1 MRPGSRY
8 PAVQVLAL
16 CLLAARSGSAAGPA
30 TEPPPRPL
38 PTVEKIEVRLAQID
52 VVVRDAKGRLV
63 SGLAPKDFKVFEDG
77 LELEVVA
84 VDEWG
89 VAPPTKKDGSQTA
102 SGPKTAPGS
111 GESSSSSPPAAA
123 ASEPRSEQRSFII
136 VFDGLGDSTAL
147 RMSQARAAATKFV
160 RTHLRPTDLAAVY
173 QMDLSLRAVSGVT
186 SDPEQVTRAISKVA
200 WMPASSLAD
209 QISESVIAYA
219 NESNRGV
226 MQERLANQSLN
237 AGLLLDW
244 QREHTYDQ
252 LKELTSVFAGFPG
265 KRVLVLVS
273 PGFPMTT
280 TTDLRR
286 STGGFTPGFRELIR
300 TLASHGVTVYSVDI
314 GNDLAIGD
322 TAEAIDWRV
331 AVGKLGMDENIL
343 TDLGLERALGT
354 ASASSRREF
363 LGVIAAETGGRLL
376 TSTDLSRA
384 FETVEE
390 ETSRFYR
397 LSCRVPVTKDL
408 NRYRRLVV
416 KLERPGLSVAG
427 RKGRY
432 SDITPLDRPMPGAQ
446 AAVESLDRYRPLA
459 VRGTA
464 TPLPGTDARANP
476 VDIVLEVLG
485 PIDIASDPS
494 GSGALDLDIR
504 IVARAADE
512 IVARY
517 ERSITAKIKPEG
529 LAAVRRA
536 FRVEGRLDLPPG
548 IYQVQG
554 TVRLANPAQLAT
566 WTGTA
571 AVLPTS
577 ASSSPTIRG
586 PVLMDAESDTPLLH
600 RPPVDDAKDA
610 FSVGGGRRVLP
621 LVSASLETGRALLAL
636 FWLQGFPHEPD
647 KPPSAEMSVRVLD
660 AAGRAVEAPSRIVYF
675 MPDGTGGFR
684 GMTSIDVS
692 KLTSGPYALEIAAA
706 PSASAAA
713 LVRRSLPFALEA
725 TSSSAAAP

>member
-1 MRPGSRY
+1 MPRGPRS
-8 PAVQVLAL
+8 LAL
-16 CLLAARSGSAAGPA
+16 LGVVIAAASVAGTPSSPVPA
-30 TEPPPRPL
+30 EPLPRPV

-52 VVVRDAKGRLV
+52 VVVRDSKGRMV
-63 SGLAPKDFKVFEDG
+63 TGLLPKDFKVFEDG
-77 LELEVVA
+77 VEIEVVA

-89 VAPPTKKDGSQTA
+89 VPAPAKPVPPGPRSPTPQPSTETPVA
-102 SGPKTAPGS
+102 TAPV
-111 GESSSSSPPAAA
+111 PATAEA
-123 ASEPRSEQRSFII
+123 KSEQRSFII

-147 RMSQARAAATKFV
+147 RMSQARAAATKFI
-160 RTHLRPTDLAAVY
+160 RTHLRPTDVAAVY

-186 SDPEQVTRAISKVA
+186 SDPEQITRAISKVA

-226 MQERLANQSLN
+226 VQERLANQSLN
-237 AGLLLDW
+237 AGLMLDW

-252 LKELTSVFAGFPG
+252 IRELTSVFAGLPG

-280 TTDLRR
+280 TTDVRR
-286 STGGFTPGFRELIR
+286 SLGGFTPGFRELIR

-331 AVGKLGMDENIL
+331 AVGKLGMDENVL

-376 TSTDLSRA
+376 TATDLSRA

-390 ETSRFYR
+390 ESSRFYR
-397 LSCRVPVTKDL
+397 LSCRVPVTRDL

-416 KLERPGLSVAG
+416 KLDRPGYSVAG

-432 SDITPLDRPMPGAQ
+432 SDITPLDRPATSAQ
-446 AAVESLDRYRPLA
+446 ASVESLDRYRPLA
-459 VRGTA
+459 VRGAA
-464 TPLPGTDARANP
+464 TPLPGSDARFNP
-476 VDIVLEVLG
+476 VDVVLEVLG
-485 PIDIASDPS
+485 PVDIAADSS

-517 ERSITAKIKPEG
+517 ERSITAKVKPEG

-536 FRVEGRLDLPPG
+536 FRVEGRVELPPG
-548 IYQVQG
+548 IYQIQG

-566 WTGTA
+566 WTGTV

-577 ASSSPTIRG
+577 PGAAPTIRG
-586 PVLMDAESDTPLLH
+586 PVLMDAESETPLLH
-600 RPPVDDAKDA
+600 RPQIDEAKDVFTLGA
-610 FSVGGGRRVLP
+610 GRRILP
-621 LVSASLETGRALLAL
+621 IVSPSLETGKAILAL
-636 FWLQGFPHEPD
+636 FWLQGFPHEPG

-660 AAGRAVEAPSRIVYF
+660 ATGRAVEAPSRIVYF
-675 MPDGTGGFR
+675 MPDGAGNFR
-684 GMTSIDVS
+684 GMTSVDVS
-692 KLTSGPYALEIAAA
+692 KLTAGPYALEIAAA
-706 PSASAAA
+706 PSAGTGAP
-713 LVRRSLPFALEA
+713 VRRSLPFALEA
-725 TSSSAAAP
+725 TSSSAGSP